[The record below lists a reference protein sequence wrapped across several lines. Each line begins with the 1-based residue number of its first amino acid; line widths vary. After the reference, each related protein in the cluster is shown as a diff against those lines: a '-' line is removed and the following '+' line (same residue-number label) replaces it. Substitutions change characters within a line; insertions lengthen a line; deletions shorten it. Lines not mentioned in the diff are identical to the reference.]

1 MDIDDIDLEDPIE
14 DSEPVEEQNSEDSYS
29 PPENQNADDIITSL
43 LKDRGIDDT
52 NKIKFEDENGLIT
65 EKSWNQLSVDEK
77 KNILNQSPTADPD
90 VDLDSQEIEMLNQMR
105 LAGMNPEQYV
115 TALRKQGADYAIAQN
130 KNSNDESNL
139 KTADL
144 TDDELYVL
152 DLQYRSPDMT
162 DEEIAQSLNIAK
174 QNTGLFEKQVEGLR
188 QYYANLESEEMSR
201 KELEEQQ
208 QREAQ
213 FQEYANY
220 IQQSINNL
228 NNVGSMDISLS
239 NDDKNELAQFIL
251 GRDQAGIN
259 WFGKALED
267 PDTVTRMAWFALK
280 GEDAFNE
287 IESYIA
293 QQIKTTAQNYYNKGL
308 QDGKNGVINNPSSK
322 VVVTSPQ
329 QNPNGFINR
338 KNEPIGLEDI
348 DF

>member
-1 MDIDDIDLEDPIE
+1 
-14 DSEPVEEQNSEDSYS
+14 
-29 PPENQNADDIITSL
+29 
-43 LKDRGIDDT
+43 
-52 NKIKFEDENGLIT
+52 
-65 EKSWNQLSVDEK
+65 
-77 KNILNQSPTADPD
+77 
-90 VDLDSQEIEMLNQMR
+90 
-105 LAGMNPEQYV
+105 MNPEQYV